1 MRSGSKLNYR
11 RELAPD
17 VGGLAFSATKSQ
29 RAMATLAAEHVAR
42 ASDTALRLAHFPE
55 G

>member
-1 MRSGSKLNYR
+1 
-11 RELAPD
+11 
-17 VGGLAFSATKSQ
+17 
-29 RAMATLAAEHVAR
+29 MATLAAEHVAR